1 MIKNYDTELQHVKKD
16 ILNIATGLKEANDM
30 ILVALKN
37 CDKKVFQEAK
47 THIKNVTNKTN
58 DIDNAIIKLLAL
70 YAPEAR
76 DLRQVVAYLKI
87 TTELLRAATNTRSF
101 IRGFINVC
109 EDVDIDTIN
118 EYALP
123 LQKSTTKA
131 IKIMVDMLDI
141 DDPDEMQD
149 CFNEVLIEENKT
161 DDLYELLEKSILH
174 NSKKTDDFEKI
185 HRILRA
191 FRKSAKIA
199 DRTISIANLLVYVKV
214 GGTLQKV

>member
-1 MIKNYDTELQHVKKD
+1 MIKNYDAELQHVKKD

>member
-1 MIKNYDTELQHVKKD
+1 MIKSYDTELQYVKKD
-16 ILNIATGLKEANDM
+16 ILSIATGLKKANEM
-30 ILVALKN
+30 ILPALKK
-37 CDKKVFQEAK
+37 CDQKVFQEAK
-47 THIKNVTNKTN
+47 THITNIANKTN
-58 DIDNAIIKLLAL
+58 DIDNSIIKLLAL

-76 DLRQVVAYLKI
+76 DLREVVAYLKI
-87 TTELLRAATNTRSF
+87 TTELLRASINTRSF

-109 EDVDIDTIN
+109 EDVDINTIN

-123 LQKSTTKA
+123 LQNSTIKA
-131 IKIMVDMLDI
+131 IKVMVDMLYI

-161 DDLYELLEKSILH
+161 DDLYELLEKSILD
-174 NSKKTDDFEKI
+174 NPKKIDNFEKI

-199 DRTISIANLLVYVKV
+199 DITISIANLLVYIKV

>member
-16 ILNIATGLKEANDM
+16 ILSIATGLKEANDM

-87 TTELLRAATNTRSF
+87 TTELLRASTNTRSF

-109 EDVDIDTIN
+109 QDVDIDTIN

-123 LQKSTTKA
+123 LQNSTTKA

-161 DDLYELLEKSILH
+161 DDLYELLEKNILH

-199 DRTISIANLLVYVKV
+199 DRTISIANLLVYIKV

>member
-1 MIKNYDTELQHVKKD
+1 MIKNYNTELQSVKKG
-16 ILNIATGLKEANDM
+16 IVKIATGLQKANEM
-30 ILVALKN
+30 ILVALQN
-37 CDKKVFQEAK
+37 CDKKVFEEAK
-47 THIKNVTNKTN
+47 THIKNVTKKTN

-70 YAPEAR
+70 YGPEAR

-87 TTELLRAATNTRSF
+87 TTELLRAATSTRSF

-109 EDVDIDTIN
+109 EDVEIDTIN

-123 LQKSTTKA
+123 LQSSAIKA

-161 DDLYELLEKSILH
+161 DDLYELLEKNILD
-174 NSKKTDDFEKI
+174 NPKKIDDFEKI

-199 DRTISIANLLVYVKV
+199 DRTISIANLLVYIKV